1 MNNDL
6 KNKLLKYKGTV
17 SQGEV
22 DYIQKLLPENN
33 SSLKKITG
41 AAVSEK
47 ELEYLKKSIPNM
59 KRYK

>member
-22 DYIQKLLPENN
+22 DYIQKLLPKNN
-33 SSLKKITG
+33 SSLKKITC

>member
-17 SQGEV
+17 SQQEV
-22 DYIQKLLPENN
+22 DYIKKLLPSVN
-33 SSLKKITG
+33 SSLSNFSGSI
-41 AAVSEK
+41 SDR
-47 ELEYLKKSIPNM
+47 ELEFLKNNIPNLK